1 MLRFPD
7 QPLPV
12 LASCIPVMSN
22 ASLSFKR
29 PEADLAMLELLALE
43 YPNVDAAIAEVARL
57 AAVQTLP
64 KGAVHVIS
72 DIHGEDKKLQHVI
85 NNASG
90 TLRPLV
96 EEMFAG
102 RMSAEE
108 MAEFLKLTF
117 YPAEVTER
125 LRQTLTKPEDVLAY
139 ATRTLQPQL
148 ELLRYLV
155 SNYSLRLATR
165 LFPAEYSELLLE
177 LLHSPSTERGPEFI
191 GAMLDELVKRGR
203 ALHLIHLVGRLI
215 RNLAV
220 DELII
225 GGDCWDRGPRGDR
238 VVDYL
243 RLQPNV
249 EFIWGNHDA
258 LWMGAALGNEALI
271 CTVLRVSL
279 RYRRIGQL
287 DEGYSIPLTPLEH
300 LARTVYA
307 DDPAQY
313 FMPKSDGMR
322 PNDLVARMQKAAA
335 IMQFK
340 LEGQLLERNP
350 QWQLEHRR
358 LLHRIDHV
366 RGTIEIDGLAYDL
379 RDKLFPTIDP
389 ADPYKLT
396 AEELSCLAVLKHSFL
411 SSQKLQEQIRFMVG
425 HGSMYLRRD
434 ECLIF
439 HGCVP
444 VDAAGSFLPLSVD
457 GQLLAGRKLFESI
470 ETVVRRAVVNA
481 AEPDL
486 DFLWYLWSGPR
497 SPLFGKDRIATF
509 ERDFIQDK
517 NSHRETKDPYF
528 SLIHEVDFCDK
539 VLAEFGMAAD
549 GGLIVNGHVPVKVE
563 KGESPLKRSGKAI
576 TIDGAFSE
584 AYGDYGYTLV
594 LEPNRIVL
602 AEHHHFE
609 SVDAAVRDGIDIVPN
624 VQEIRVFSEPRRFRD
639 TERGQRIRYRLE
651 MLERLIDAY
660 QTNRLHEHIT
670 RSSASPLL
678 SRAVVRST
686 SK

>member
-1 MLRFPD
+1 
-7 QPLPV
+7 
-12 LASCIPVMSN
+12 MSN

-29 PEADLAMLELLALE
+29 PEADLAMLELLAQE
-43 YPNVDAAIAEVARL
+43 FPNVDAATAEVARL

-96 EEMFAG
+96 EELFAG

-117 YPAEVTER
+117 YPAEVTQR
-125 LRQTLTKPEDVLAY
+125 LAETLTRSEDVLAY
-139 ATRTLQPQL
+139 ATRTLEPQL
-148 ELLRYLV
+148 ELLRYLI

-191 GAMLDELVKRGR
+191 GAMLEELVKRGR

-238 VVDYL
+238 VVEYL

-258 LWMGAALGNEALI
+258 LWMGAGLGNDALI

-307 DDPAQY
+307 DDPAQF

-322 PNDLVARMQKAAA
+322 PNDVVARMQKAAA

-340 LEGQLLERNP
+340 LEGQLLQRNP

-358 LLHRIDHV
+358 LLHRIDHT
-366 RGTIEIDGLAYDL
+366 RGTIEIDGVTYEL
-379 RDKLFPTIDP
+379 RDKIFPTIDP
-389 ADPYKLT
+389 ADPYTLT
-396 AEELSCLAVLKHSFL
+396 AEEASCLAVLKNSFL

-444 VDAAGSFLPLSVD
+444 VDAAGNFLPLSVD
-457 GQLLAGRKLFESI
+457 GQLLSGRKLFEHI

-528 SLIHEVDFCDK
+528 ALIHEVDFCDK
-539 VLAEFGMAAD
+539 VLAEFGMATE

-594 LEPNRIVL
+594 LEPGRIVL

-609 SVDAAVRDGIDIVPN
+609 SVDAAVRNGIDIVPN
-624 VQEIRVFSEPRRFRD
+624 VQEIRVFDQPRRFRD

-660 QTNRLHEHIT
+660 QTNRLPEH
-670 RSSASPLL
+670 SARVQGSFQA
-678 SRAVVRST
+678 SRTVSQRR
-686 SK
+686 

>member
-1 MLRFPD
+1 MPN
-7 QPLPV
+7 
-12 LASCIPVMSN
+12 I
-22 ASLSFKR
+22 SLSFKR
-29 PEADLAMLELLALE
+29 PKADLAMLELLALE
-43 YPNVDAAIAEVARL
+43 YPNVDAAIAETARL

-64 KGAVHVIS
+64 KSAVHVIS
-72 DIHGEDKKLQHVI
+72 DIHGEYKKLQHVI

-102 RMSAEE
+102 RMNAQE

-117 YPAEVTER
+117 YPAEVTAR
-125 LRQTLTKPEDVLAY
+125 LRQTLTHPEDVLAY

-191 GAMLDELVKRGR
+191 GAMLEELVKRGR

-225 GGDCWDRGPRGDR
+225 GGDCWDRGPRGDK
-238 VVDYL
+238 VVEYL

-249 EFIWGNHDA
+249 QFIWGNHDV
-258 LWMGAALGNEALI
+258 LWMGAALGHEALI

-313 FMPKSDGMR
+313 FMPKSNGMR
-322 PNDLVARMQKAAA
+322 PNDVVARMQKAAA

-350 QWQLEHRR
+350 QWNLEHRR
-358 LLHRIDHV
+358 LLHRIDHS
-366 RGTIEIDGLAYDL
+366 RGTIEIDGITYDL

-389 ADPYKLT
+389 ADPYRLT
-396 AEELSCLAVLKHSFL
+396 AEELSCLAVMKHSFL
-411 SSQKLQEQIRFMVG
+411 SSQKLQQQIRFMVG

-444 VDAAGSFLPLSVD
+444 VDATGTFLPLSVD
-457 GQLLAGRKLFESI
+457 GQLLAGRELFESI
-470 ETVVRRAVVNA
+470 ETIVRRAVVNA

-528 SLIHEVDFCDK
+528 TLIHEVEFCDK
-539 VLAEFGMAAD
+539 VLAEFGMSSE

-624 VQEIRVFSEPRRFRD
+624 VKEIKVFDKPRSQRD

-651 MLERLIDAY
+651 MLERLIEAY
-660 QTNRLHEHIT
+660 QTNRLHEHAK
-670 RSSASPLL
+670 RSSFNSIP
-678 SRAVVRST
+678 S
-686 SK
+686 

>member
-1 MLRFPD
+1 
-7 QPLPV
+7 
-12 LASCIPVMSN
+12 
-22 ASLSFKR
+22 
-29 PEADLAMLELLALE
+29 MLELLALE
-43 YPNVDAAIAEVARL
+43 YPNVDAAIAETARL

-64 KGAVHVIS
+64 KSAVHVIS

-102 RMSAEE
+102 RMNAQE

-117 YPAEVTER
+117 YPAEVTAR
-125 LRQTLTKPEDVLAY
+125 LRQTLTHPEDVLAY

-191 GAMLDELVKRGR
+191 GAMLEELVKRGR

-238 VVDYL
+238 VVEYL

-249 EFIWGNHDA
+249 QFIWGNHDV
-258 LWMGAALGNEALI
+258 LWMGAALGHEALI

-313 FMPKSDGMR
+313 FMPKSNGMR
-322 PNDLVARMQKAAA
+322 PNDVVARMQKAAA

-350 QWQLEHRR
+350 QWNLEHRR
-358 LLHRIDHV
+358 LLHCIDHS
-366 RGTIEIDGLAYDL
+366 RGTIEIDGITYDL

-389 ADPYKLT
+389 ADPYRLT
-396 AEELSCLAVLKHSFL
+396 AEESSCLAVMKHSFL
-411 SSQKLQEQIRFMVG
+411 SSQKLQQQIRFMVG

-444 VDAAGSFLPLSVD
+444 VDATGTFLPLSVD
-457 GQLLAGRKLFESI
+457 GQLLAGRELFESI
-470 ETVVRRAVVNA
+470 ETIVRRAVVNA

-528 SLIHEVDFCDK
+528 TLIHEVEFCDK
-539 VLAEFGMAAD
+539 VLAEFGMPSE

-624 VQEIRVFSEPRRFRD
+624 VKEIKVFDKPRSQRD

-651 MLERLIDAY
+651 MLERLIEAY
-660 QTNRLHEHIT
+660 QTNRLHEHAK
-670 RSSASPLL
+670 RSSFNSIP
-678 SRAVVRST
+678 S
-686 SK
+686 